1 MKRIIFILC
10 FGLCVLRL
18 MSQTNQIDVLQK
30 QREILQ
36 QEIQNTN
43 KLFLDVK
50 KQTTTLLQRIQ
61 LINKQISARK
71 ELIDVQKDA
80 ISTLDDEI
88 QRIEKEVARLEVDL
102 KKNQDSYAKAVKS
115 MLKTNRTNN
124 TLFFV
129 LSGKSIGESLRRM
142 QYLRNYS
149 RWRKEQAEEIKAKN
163 EALKIKKNE
172 LALAKAEKQ
181 KTLIDLQ
188 NEQKKLTDE
197 EKARE
202 SEMAQAKGKQ
212 QELQKTL
219 QQKRQQAAKLNARI
233 EQLIAE
239 EVARQEREAE
249 ARRRAEEAERQRL
262 AELNRQQEAQ
272 KQKSVSPASKSKSKS
287 TSKTQEPA
295 REEKAKTPAEPTK
308 DVYVASAETFNLS
321 KNFSQ
326 NKGRLP
332 MPVTGTASIVSNFG
346 INKNSEWNV
355 SINSN
360 GIDIQAQPGAK
371 IRSVFDGE
379 VSKVFSFPGSNNCVI
394 VRHGDYYTFY
404 ANIQRLDV
412 RQGDNVKAGQSLGD
426 IFTDPDTGIANM
438 HFQLWHKTTK
448 LDPAPWIRR

>member
-163 EALKIKKNE
+163 EVKK
-172 LALAKAEKQ
+172 A
-181 KTLIDLQ
+181 
-188 NEQKKLTDE
+188 
-197 EKARE
+197 
-202 SEMAQAKGKQ
+202 
-212 QELQKTL
+212 
-219 QQKRQQAAKLNARI
+219 
-233 EQLIAE
+233 
-239 EVARQEREAE
+239 
-249 ARRRAEEAERQRL
+249 
-262 AELNRQQEAQ
+262 
-272 KQKSVSPASKSKSKS
+272 
-287 TSKTQEPA
+287 
-295 REEKAKTPAEPTK
+295 
-308 DVYVASAETFNLS
+308 
-321 KNFSQ
+321 
-326 NKGRLP
+326 
-332 MPVTGTASIVSNFG
+332 
-346 INKNSEWNV
+346 
-355 SINSN
+355 
-360 GIDIQAQPGAK
+360 
-371 IRSVFDGE
+371 
-379 VSKVFSFPGSNNCVI
+379 
-394 VRHGDYYTFY
+394 
-404 ANIQRLDV
+404 
-412 RQGDNVKAGQSLGD
+412 
-426 IFTDPDTGIANM
+426 
-438 HFQLWHKTTK
+438 
-448 LDPAPWIRR
+448 